1 MQEHT
6 ADFIVRL
13 LSPPAPAEY
22 SGSESHLIA
31 YAPLLNGL
39 ILGIASSDNL
49 EIFSLHGLV
58 NFASSDPNI
67 FITWIRNETNF
78 RLINISIKFEMNL
91 SFLIF
96 CLQRILPVNAELCC

>member
-6 ADFIVRL
+6 ADFIIRL

-22 SGSESHLIA
+22 SRSESHLIA
-31 YAPLLNGL
+31 YAPLLNEL

-49 EIFSLHGLV
+49 QIFSLHGLV

-67 FITWIRNETNF
+67 FITWIRNETNVG
-78 RLINISIKFEMNL
+78 LIDVLIKYKMN
-91 SFLIF
+91 ST
-96 CLQRILPVNAELCC
+96 